1 VKKQILILGGGFA
14 GLWSAVG
21 AARKLAEQQAETQ
34 VEITLVERTTYHN
47 IRVRNYEADLSEV
60 CIPLSDVLSPIGVHL
75 VNGEVFDIEAA
86 SRRVLVGAVEGL
98 CALTYDRLVVAL
110 GSELVRPP
118 IPGLAAHA
126 FDVDT
131 FAAASRL
138 AQHIE
143 ALAERAATQG
153 QFTAVVIGAGLTG
166 LEAATALPERLRRAR
181 GRSNSLEPVR
191 VVVVDRLPHVGSDM
205 GDSARPFI
213 EEALRS
219 LGIEQ
224 RIGVD
229 IRNIEPDGVVLNSGE
244 RIDAST
250 VIWCGGLRANPLIEK
265 LPGARDRFGRLAVDE
280 MMRVVGVPHVLAAGD
295 VACAKIDGH
304 HASVMSCQ
312 HGRPMGR
319 FAGHNAAADLLGK
332 PLLPL
337 HIGWYTTILD
347 LGQWGAVYT
356 SGWDR
361 HVIASGPA
369 AKVTKQTINCQR
381 IYPPRTKRREDI
393 LAAAAPV
400 VQAPP
405 EVAIERDKETRSA
418 EVRFPRASA

>member
-1 VKKQILILGGGFA
+1 MKRQILVLGGGFA

-21 AARKLAEQQAETQ
+21 AARKLAEEQAETQ
-34 VEITLVERTTYHN
+34 AEITLVERTTYHN
-47 IRVRNYEADLSEV
+47 IRVRNYEADLSDV
-60 CIPLSDVLSPIGVHL
+60 CIPLRDVLSPIGVRI
-75 VNGEVFDIEAA
+75 VNGEVLDIDAVGG
-86 SRRVLVGAVEGL
+86 RVLVKATEGVR
-98 CALTYDRLVVAL
+98 ALGYDRLIMAL
-110 GSELVRPP
+110 GSELARPP
-118 IPGLAAHA
+118 IPGLTAHA

-143 ALAERAATQG
+143 ALAELAATQG
-153 QFTAVVIGAGLTG
+153 QFTAVVMGAGLTG
-166 LEAATALPERLRRAR
+166 LEVATALPERLRRVSER
-181 GRSNSLEPVR
+181 TNSSEPVR
-191 VVVVDRLPHVGSDM
+191 VVVVDRLAYVGSDM

-213 EEALRS
+213 VEALRS

-224 RIGVD
+224 RTGVD
-229 IRNIEPDGVVLNSGE
+229 ISSIEADGVVLNSGE
-244 RIDAST
+244 RIEAAT
-250 VIWCGGLRANPLIEK
+250 LIWCGGMRANPLTEK
-265 LPGARDRFGRLAVDE
+265 LPGTRDRFGRLVVDE
-280 MMRVVGVPHVLAAGD
+280 MMRVVGVPNVLAAGD
-295 VACAKIDGH
+295 VACAKFDGD

-319 FAGHNAAADLLGK
+319 FAGHNAAADLLGQ

-347 LGQWGAVYT
+347 LGPWGAVYT

-361 HVIASGPA
+361 NVIASGSA
-369 AKVTKQTINCQR
+369 AKATKQTINCQR

-405 EVAIERDKETRSA
+405 EVNAGSVAHARRLRS
-418 EVRFPRASA
+418 SSG